1 MGVAGGAVFPPMQ
14 GALADAKNTNIS
26 YFIPFAGFSIPIMYG
41 VGMFFYTRRMAAAVA
56 QNLALNQELAG
67 NNGLEK
73 SDSIDKIEDSQVE
86 ASIRV

>member
-1 MGVAGGAVFPPMQ
+1 
-14 GALADAKNTNIS
+14 
-26 YFIPFAGFSIPIMYG
+26 
-41 VGMFFYTRRMAAAVA
+41 MAAAVA